1 MGINIEA
8 AIAWMLARAGK
19 VTYSMDYRNGPNSYD
34 CSSSVYF
41 ALMSAGAISA
51 GWAVNT
57 EYEHDWLIKNGY
69 TLIAENQ
76 DWDAKRGDVFI
87 WGRRGQSSGAGGHT
101 GIFIDPDNII
111 HCNYAHNGIT
121 LNNYNQ
127 TAAAS
132 GWMYCY
138 VYRLTNQASTPSTSP
153 AGKDLDT
160 LVRETLTGKYGNGD
174 TRKAALGNQYE
185 AVMAVINGKATAPKK
200 TIDQLA
206 QEVIQ
211 GKHGNGEE
219 RKKALGSDYDAVQKR
234 VTEILKGS
242 TSGNAPKT
250 PSDAPKSEVVN
261 SSTEPKTGETGAT
274 GKATDTK
281 ITKEDGDLSFNGAI
295 LKKSVLDVILAK
307 CKEHNIL
314 PSYAITVLHF
324 EGLWGTSAVG
334 KADNNWGG
342 MTWTGKGERP
352 SGVTVTQGS
361 ARPASEGENY
371 MHYASVDDFLT
382 DWFYLLRADGSYKVS
397 GAKTFSEAV
406 KGMFK
411 VGGAVYDY
419 AATGYDNY
427 LVGMSSRLKAIEAEN
442 GSLAKYDTATVD
454 NVGSTDKIEVNIEGI
469 EITIN
474 GVTYTISKKPV

>member
-1 MGINIEA
+1 MGVNIETA
-8 AIAWMLARAGK
+8 LRWMSDRKGR
-19 VTYSMDYRNGPNSYD
+19 VTYSMDYRNGPNSFD

-69 TLIAENQ
+69 TLIAENT
-76 DWDAKRGDVFI
+76 DWDAKRGDIFI
-87 WGRRGQSSGAGGHT
+87 WGRRGHSAGAGGHT
-101 GIFIDPDNII
+101 GIFVDPDNII
-111 HCNYAHNGIT
+111 HCNYARNGIT
-121 LNNYNQ
+121 VDNYNQ

-138 VYRLTNQASTPSTSP
+138 VYRLASQTS
-153 AGKDLDT
+153 ATGKSLET
-160 LVRETLTGKYGNGD
+160 LVQETLAGKYGNGD
-174 TRKAALGNQYE
+174 IRKAALGDQYE
-185 AVMAVINGKATAPKK
+185 AVMAVINGKATANQKS
-200 TIDQLA
+200 IDELA
-206 QEVIQ
+206 QEVIK
-211 GKHGNGEE
+211 GKHGNGEA
-219 RKKALGSDYDAVQKR
+219 RKQSLGADYPAVQKR

-250 PSDAPKSEVVN
+250 PSDAPKSEAVN
-261 SSTEPKTGETGAT
+261 SSTGLKTEETGAT
-274 GKATDTK
+274 GKATES
-281 ITKEDGDLSFNGAI
+281 KEAGDLSFNGAI

-342 MTWTGKGERP
+342 MTMTSNDLQITRP
-352 SGVTVTQGS
+352 SGVIVTRGL
-361 ARPASEGENY
+361 ARPSNEGGYY

-382 DWFYLLRADGSYKVS
+382 DWFYLLRAGGSYKVS

-411 VGGAVYDY
+411 TGGAVYDY

-442 GSLAKYDTATVD
+442 GSLTMYDTATVD

-469 EITIN
+469 EISIN
-474 GVTYTISKKPV
+474 GVTYTLSKKPV

>member
-1 MGINIEA
+1 MAVNIEV
-8 AIAWMLARAGK
+8 AIAWMTSRAGK
-19 VTYSMDYRNGPNSYD
+19 VTYSMDYRNGPGSYD
-34 CSSSVYF
+34 CSSSVYY
-41 ALMSAGAISA
+41 ALMSAGAVTA

-57 EYEHDWLIKNGY
+57 EYQHDWLIKNGY
-69 TLIAENQ
+69 KLISENK
-76 DWDAKRGDVFI
+76 DWDAERGDVFI

-101 GIFIDPDNII
+101 GIFVDPDNII
-111 HCNYAHNGIT
+111 HCNYARNGIT
-121 LNNYNQ
+121 IDNYNQ

-138 VYRLTNQASTPSTSP
+138 VYRLANQSSTST
-153 AGKDLDT
+153 AGKSLDT
-160 LVRETLTGKYGNGD
+160 LVKETLAGVYGNGD

-234 VTEILKGS
+234 VTEILKGN
-242 TSGNAPKT
+242 TSGSASKT
-250 PSDAPKSEVVN
+250 ASETPKSDVVN
-261 SSTEPKTGETGAT
+261 SITDPKKDETGAT
-274 GKATDTK
+274 GKVTEPK
-281 ITKEDGDLSFNGAI
+281 IAKEVGDLSFNGAI

-324 EGLWGTSAVG
+324 EGLWGISAVG

-352 SGVTVTQGS
+352 SGVTVTQGT
-361 ARPASEGENY
+361 ARPANEGGHY

-382 DWFYLLRADGSYKVS
+382 DWFYLLRSGGSYKVS
-397 GAKTFSEAV
+397 GAKTFSEAI

-411 VGGAVYDY
+411 TGGATYDY
-419 AATGYDNY
+419 AASGYDNY
-427 LVGMSSRLKAIEAEN
+427 IVGMSSRLKAIEAEN
-442 GSLAKYDTATVD
+442 GSLAKFDVATVE
-454 NVGSTDKIEVNIEGI
+454 NVGSKDKIEVNIEGI
-469 EITIN
+469 EISIN